1 MTKIKLC
8 GLSRPCDI
16 ETANLLRPEYIGF
29 VFAPKSRR
37 YIDKEKAVFLK
48 QQLSPAIRAVGVF
61 VNEDP
66 QIVAAYLNKGIIDIA
81 QLHGGE
87 QAAYIQRLR
96 ALTDKPLIQAF
107 RIESEKDVEAAD
119 ASCADD
125 ILLDSGP
132 GGTGTAFDWK
142 LPERVNR
149 PYFLAGGLTV
159 QNVTDA
165 VRTLKPYAVDVSSG
179 IETDGF
185 KDRSKMTAFVT
196 AVRAADETPREGHT
210 AK

>member
-1 MTKIKLC
+1 MTRIKLC

-16 ETANLLRPEYIGF
+16 ETANRLKPEYVGF
-29 VFAPKSRR
+29 VFAPKSGR
-37 YIDKEKAVFLK
+37 YIDKEKAVTLK
-48 QQLSPAIRAVGVF
+48 RLLTPGIRAVGVF

-66 QIVAAYLNKGIIDIA
+66 QIIAAYLNSGIIDMA
-81 QLHGGE
+81 QLHGSE
-87 QAAYIQRLR
+87 SAEYIKQLH
-96 ALTDKPLIQAF
+96 ALTDRPLIQAF
-107 RIESEKDVEAAD
+107 RIRSERDMAAAN
-119 ASCADD
+119 ASYADD
-125 ILLDSGP
+125 ILLDSGS
-132 GGTGTAFDWK
+132 GGTGTTFDWK
-142 LPERVNR
+142 LLERINR
-149 PYFLAGGLTV
+149 PYFLAGGLTA

-179 IETDGF
+179 IETDGL